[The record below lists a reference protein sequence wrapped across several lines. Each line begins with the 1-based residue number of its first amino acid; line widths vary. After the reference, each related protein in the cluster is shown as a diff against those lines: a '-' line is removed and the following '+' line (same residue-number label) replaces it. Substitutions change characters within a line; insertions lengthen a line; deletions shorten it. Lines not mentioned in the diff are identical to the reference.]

1 MTASM
6 MVVAT
11 LHPNSPVGIM
21 KQLTTL
27 ISTFTGIR
35 LSHQTHVGSHRQL
48 SWAVASVWRV
58 EMMVVMVM
66 MSVMFCCVVMP
77 TVGIDWDQPGGGD
90 SRPQTECN
98 LCNLGSRGCR

>member
-35 LSHQTHVGSHRQL
+35 LSLQTHVGSHRQL

-77 TVGIDWDQPGGGD
+77 TVGID
-90 SRPQTECN
+90 
-98 LCNLGSRGCR
+98 